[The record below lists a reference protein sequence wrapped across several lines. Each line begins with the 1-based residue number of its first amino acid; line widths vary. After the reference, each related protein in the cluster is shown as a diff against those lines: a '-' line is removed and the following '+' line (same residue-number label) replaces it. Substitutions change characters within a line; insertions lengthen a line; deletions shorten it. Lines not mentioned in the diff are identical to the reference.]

1 MAKGRW
7 KVSSEKAAAEAF
19 LVLIRGQRATKRYP
33 KRRLQAFLVDLGIR
47 SDFLRLCF
55 EFDDTDGLVH
65 VRKGL
70 LLAIQALGP
79 SKVARYLKVNRVSV
93 YRMLSPQGNPSLRYI
108 VRLLDALGLRLWAV
122 DADFISRREVLERP
136 KDVAKDLDAF
146 EVWMDKVYFKRN
158 KKRAFKERVD
168 DEL

>member
-1 MAKGRW
+1 
-7 KVSSEKAAAEAF
+7 
-19 LVLIRGQRATKRYP
+19 
-33 KRRLQAFLVDLGIR
+33 
-47 SDFLRLCF
+47 
-55 EFDDTDGLVH
+55 